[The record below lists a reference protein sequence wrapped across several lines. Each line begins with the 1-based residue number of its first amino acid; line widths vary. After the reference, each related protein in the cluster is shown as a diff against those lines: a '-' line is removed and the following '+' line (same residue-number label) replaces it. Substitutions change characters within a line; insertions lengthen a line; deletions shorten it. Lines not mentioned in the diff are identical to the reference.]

1 MTRADVPNV
10 VIGRLP
16 IYLRA
21 LRMLHEEGREF
32 TSSQELGRKL
42 GIGSA
47 QIRRDLAHFGEF
59 GKQGT
64 GYEVVYLCQQ
74 IRQILNVDKDWS
86 VALIGF
92 GDLGQALSHYSGFAR
107 KGFHIDVIFDSN
119 PAKIGQHY
127 NGKIVQN
134 FEEVSEIMPSE
145 NIKIAIIAVPAVA
158 AQNVA
163 DKLVKA
169 GIKAILN
176 YAPITLFVPD
186 DVKVQYIDPI
196 AHLQHMSYYLE

>member
-1 MTRADVPNV
+1 MIRADVPDV

-21 LRMLHEEGREF
+21 LKMLHEEGREF

-64 GYEVVYLCQQ
+64 GYEVDYLYQQ
-74 IRQILNVDKDWS
+74 ICQILNVDKDWS
-86 VALIGF
+86 VALVGF

-119 PAKIGQHY
+119 PAKIGQRY
-127 NGKIVQN
+127 NGKIVRD
-134 FEEVSEIMPSE
+134 FEELFEIMPSE
-145 NIKIAIIAVPAVA
+145 NIKIAIVAVPATA

-176 YAPITLFVPD
+176 YTPITLFVPD

-196 AHLQHMSYYLE
+196 VHLQHMSYYLE